1 MVALATLFECVAER
15 AREFD
20 VIHCHL
26 QQSTR
31 AAAEVDTIYQG
42 LPPALNAV
50 LRHGAWP
57 RPTAIVSMALS
68 PRLIAAP
75 CVPAHGR
82 G

>member
-31 AAAEVDTIYQG
+31 AAAEVDTITTRSTTG
-42 LPPALNAV
+42 F
-50 LRHGAWP
+50 R
-57 RPTAIVSMALS
+57 
-68 PRLIAAP
+68 RL
-75 CVPAHGR
+75 
-82 G
+82 